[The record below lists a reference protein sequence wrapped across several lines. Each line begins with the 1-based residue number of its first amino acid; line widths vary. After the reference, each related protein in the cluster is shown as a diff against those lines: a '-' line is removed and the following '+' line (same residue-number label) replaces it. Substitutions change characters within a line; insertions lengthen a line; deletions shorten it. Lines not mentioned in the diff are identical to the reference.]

1 LYLLIYINDYIS
13 LSAECQ
19 VKPFIP
25 QLSQGDFPACKLKH
39 EKMIYS
45 DITSIK
51 NKKNGVCDRAGS
63 LNNFVRKIFG
73 LILSRFKYGKSYLI

>member
-1 LYLLIYINDYIS
+1 MDLTGI
-13 LSAECQ
+13 
-19 VKPFIP
+19 
-25 QLSQGDFPACKLKH
+25 KH

-63 LNNFVRKIFG
+63 LNNFVRKIFS
-73 LILSRFKYGKSYLI
+73 LILNRLKHRKSHFV

>member
-1 LYLLIYINDYIS
+1 LDLPGI
-13 LSAECQ
+13 
-19 VKPFIP
+19 
-25 QLSQGDFPACKLKH
+25 KH

-73 LILSRFKYGKSYLI
+73 LILNRFKLWKSYLI